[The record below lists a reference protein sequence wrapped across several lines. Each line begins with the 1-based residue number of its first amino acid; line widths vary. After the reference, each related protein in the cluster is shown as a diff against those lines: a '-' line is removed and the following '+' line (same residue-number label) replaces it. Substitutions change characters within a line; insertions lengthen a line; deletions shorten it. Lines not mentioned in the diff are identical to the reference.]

1 MGKDQSSAMFLC
13 SLGAYGNFSMW
24 PEFSAEVGRPVAPP
38 HAQDDGLWLREYT
51 KSMVVVNPQPA
62 AQASVVL
69 SAKWRYSDLNGSR
82 VAAGELRLAP
92 VSARVLLRRSQT
104 GG

>member
-38 HAQDDGLWLREYT
+38 HAQDGGLWLREYT
-51 KSMVVVNPQPA
+51 KSLVVVNPKPTGH
-62 AQASVVL
+62 
-69 SAKWRYSDLNGSR
+69 NH
-82 VAAGELRLAP
+82 
-92 VSARVLLRRSQT
+92 LL
-104 GG
+104 

>member
-13 SLGAYGNFSMW
+13 SIGAYGNFSMW
-24 PEFSAEVGRPVAPP
+24 PEFSADVGRPVAPP
-38 HAQDDGLWLREYT
+38 HTQADGMWLREYT
-51 KSMVVVNPQPA
+51 KSLVVVNPQHA
-62 AQASVVL
+62 HASTVL

-92 VSARVLLRRSQT
+92 VSARVLLRRSHDD
-104 GG
+104 